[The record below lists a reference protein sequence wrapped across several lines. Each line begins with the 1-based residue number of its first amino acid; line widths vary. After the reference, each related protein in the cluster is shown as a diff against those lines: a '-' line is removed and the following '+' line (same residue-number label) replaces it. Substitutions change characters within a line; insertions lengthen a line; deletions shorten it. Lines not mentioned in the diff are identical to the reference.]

1 MSIGNPFGPL
11 AHQDTT
17 VRRGVR
23 TTSAQACGLYLAV
36 AAPTLD
42 HRGVIIGRERYGG
55 KAFIYDPFVLYAP
68 EARTRLASPHML
80 ILGKSGQGKSALTK
94 TYVLRQLRYRDRA
107 FVVLDAQGEGAVGEW
122 DTIATTYGVTPV
134 RLSFGERG
142 GNGIRIN
149 PLDPA
154 IPAEHQE
161 AVIVSQ
167 IEILIGAEI
176 DADAKFAVHVA
187 LNTANDV
194 AKAEGRAT
202 VLADVLTALT
212 APAPAQLGERTC
224 TSEELSTWGLQ
235 AAFAINRL
243 VHGDLAGL
251 FDGPTSEGIDLSSRL
266 IVFDMSRLPREGPS
280 MPLFMAVIGTWLR
293 FGWLNAA
300 DTVKRTLIV
309 EEAWHI
315 LSHRPVARLFN
326 ELIRYGRRLGLS
338 FVAVAHH
345 LSDLNLKDVP
355 EAESILKLT
364 ATRIIYHIQ
373 GEDADRVADYL
384 GLPAWAREAIKDA
397 SNLCAPGN
405 AVWSLAGVNQL
416 VEHIRTQA
424 ERRLTDTDTR
434 MLERKDDGDDTSTV
448 PFAWME
454 GAAA

>member
-1 MSIGNPFGPL
+1 
-11 AHQDTT
+11 
-17 VRRGVR
+17 
-23 TTSAQACGLYLAV
+23 
-36 AAPTLD
+36 
-42 HRGVIIGRERYGG
+42 
-55 KAFIYDPFVLYAP
+55 
-68 EARTRLASPHML
+68 ML

-107 FVVLDAQGEGAVGEW
+107 FVVLDAQGEGSVGEW
-122 DTIATTYGVTPV
+122 DTIAGAYGTTPI
-134 RLSFGERG
+134 RLTYGERG
-142 GNGIRIN
+142 PAGIRIN

-167 IEILIGAEI
+167 IEILIGTEL
-176 DADAKFAVHVA
+176 DPDAKFAVHVA
-187 LNTANDV
+187 LAAANAT
-194 AKAEGRAT
+194 AKAEGRVT
-202 VLADVLTALT
+202 VLGDVLTALT
-212 APAPAQLGERTC
+212 APEPAQLGERLC
-224 TSEELSTWGLQ
+224 DAEELGQWGLQ

-243 VHGDLAGL
+243 VKGDLAGL
-251 FDGPTSEGIDLSSRL
+251 FDGPTSDSIDLTGRL
-266 IVFDMSRLPREGPS
+266 VVFDMSRLPREGPA

-293 FGWLNAA
+293 FGWLNSA

-338 FVAVAHH
+338 FIAVAHH
-345 LSDLNLKDVP
+345 LSDLNLKDIP

-364 ATRIIYHIQ
+364 ATRVIYHLQ

-416 VEHIRTQA
+416 VEHLRTA
-424 ERRLTDTDTR
+424 KERELTDTDTR